1 MFVHLVVTQPK
12 VLIPFQNAHV
22 QVHREVAVREEE
34 VVVVS
39 VEEVQAAAVAEAVGD
54 ILNTAFYSKIIV
66 CIQKNAELRK
76 RIY

>member
-1 MFVHLVVTQPK
+1 MFVHPAVTQQK
-12 VLIPFQNAHV
+12 VPTQLLNVRAQVPLEAAV
-22 QVHREVAVREEE
+22 QEEE

-39 VEEVQAAAVAEAVGD
+39 VEEVQVAAVAEAVGD